1 MAAFDDDARPA
12 QPEQAFPRKL
22 DSMSIDSLQE
32 YIRELEAE
40 IARVRK
46 DIEEKQSH
54 QTLAKKLFEK

>member
-22 DSMSIDSLQE
+22 DSMSIDALHE

-46 DIEEKQSH
+46 DIEGKQGH
-54 QTLAKKLFEK
+54 QQLAKELFKK